1 VSVNDCTIAKSR
13 STTVPSSGWAT
24 SLTNVYYNDYI
35 FLKPGNNNLNASTR
49 EIIITA
55 DSKGCTDNPGQETWT
70 QAADSITSTSYKYQ
84 VTFTKSGTYA
94 SSNIPDTGLTSA
106 TKMGTVTVKYKGVYT

>member
-1 VSVNDCTIAKSR
+1 MSVSNCTIAKST
-13 STTVPSSGWAT
+13 STSVPSSGWAT
-24 SLTNVYYNDYI
+24 SLTNVYHDNYI

-55 DSKGCTDNPGQETWT
+55 DDKDCTDNPGEATWT
-70 QAADSITSTSYKYQ
+70 QAADSIASTSYNYQ

-94 SSNIPDTGLTSA
+94 SNNIPDTGLTSA
-106 TKMGTVTVKYKGVYT
+106 TSMGTVGVKYKGVYT